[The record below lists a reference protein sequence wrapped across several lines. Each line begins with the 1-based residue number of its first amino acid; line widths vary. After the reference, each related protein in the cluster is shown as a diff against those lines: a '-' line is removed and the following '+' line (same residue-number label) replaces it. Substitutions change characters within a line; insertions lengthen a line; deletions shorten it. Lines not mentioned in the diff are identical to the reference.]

1 MSYALPE
8 FLAHAVPL
16 EQETADR
23 YLELADMMEAHRNE
37 VVALGWSL
45 QHHGKQLPGLL

>member
-1 MSYALPE
+1 MSTSGLPTLLVN
-8 FLAHAVPL
+8 FV
-16 EQETADR
+16 QR
-23 YLELADMMEAHRNE
+23 SKGIIYRRNQ